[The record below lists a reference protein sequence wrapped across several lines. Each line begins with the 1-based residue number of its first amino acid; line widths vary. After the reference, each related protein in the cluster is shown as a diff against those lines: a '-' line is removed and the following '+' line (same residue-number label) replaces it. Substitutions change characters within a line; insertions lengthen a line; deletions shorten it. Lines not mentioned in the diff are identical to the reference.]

1 MPILDAKTFD
11 NPDDTRAFAA
21 HGRLEIVKVGGHTVG
36 RGTYEPGW
44 RWSEDV
50 KPLAGTEA
58 CEATHVGYILAG
70 RMLVRMNDGTESEA
84 GPGSVV
90 VIEPGHD
97 AWVVGDEACVVI
109 DFGASVSN
117 YAAPR

>member
-11 NPDDTRAFAA
+11 NPDETRPFASN
-21 HGRLEIVKVGGHTVG
+21 GRMEIVKVGGHTVG

-44 RWSEDV
+44 RWSEHV

-58 CEATHVGYILAG
+58 CEASHVGYILSG
-70 RMLVRMNDGTESEA
+70 RMVIRMNDGTESETGA
-84 GPGSVV
+84 GAVV

-97 AWVVGDEACVVI
+97 AWVVGDEPCVLI
-109 DFGASVSN
+109 DFGASVGT
-117 YAAPR
+117 YAAQR